1 MYQIG
6 DLTQKTRCF
15 IKIAAEEHEMRLV
28 KEKMKWRVVV
38 KQMNLSQTLFGH
50 ELHKS
55 LTEDKPKSKISE
67 IKDGVSKKFITREQN
82 WLNIVLQCS
91 NALCFII
98 CLFQFRW
105 WKGWVLNEIFSEQC
119 FLGLSSILVCFR
131 FEDIFYFSHTNK
143 PHNLE
148 YNNLTIYNTQYFMM
162 TWPAIKY
169 WS

>member
-55 LTEDKPKSKISE
+55 LTENKLT
-67 IKDGVSKKFITREQN
+67 GKKTN
-82 WLNIVLQCS
+82 S
-91 NALCFII
+91 PGH
-98 CLFQFRW
+98 
-105 WKGWVLNEIFSEQC
+105 WKTAERTG
-119 FLGLSSILVCFR
+119 R
-131 FEDIFYFSHTNK
+131 F
-143 PHNLE
+143 
-148 YNNLTIYNTQYFMM
+148 MVR
-162 TWPAIKY
+162 
-169 WS
+169 